1 MSDSSE
7 KKNEMNGI
15 LSGIR
20 AIEWA
25 TFGNGPI
32 LGVILGDLGAEVI
45 KIEDRVAGD
54 PSRGMSAFQGVGTKS
69 PEGVH
74 LVFEFSNRNK
84 KSIRVD
90 LNKEKGKEILYRLIA
105 KSDVFY
111 TNYRQSVAKRQGV
124 DYETL
129 SRYNPMLIYGRAS
142 GLGPKGPENE
152 KRAFDPVGLAR
163 SGLMNAAGERESP
176 PGQIVGAIVD
186 TMGATMTAFGIIGA
200 LFARERFKIGQ
211 EVDAS
216 LLGSGMW
223 AQFSN
228 ISLTMLRGR
237 TMARHSRA
245 KARNPLANVYRC
257 KDGGWLA
264 LAEPQSDRYWPQF
277 CKVMGIEHLE
287 KDSRFADEWKRRDNN
302 KEFIAILDKIFLE
315 KTREEWAELFQKQGK
330 YFVAWERVQTIP
342 DLLNDPQVIANNY
355 IVDFDHPVLGKIKVQ
370 PFPIGF
376 SKATIGPRGPA
387 PEFGQHTEEVLLE
400 IGYTWDDITRFQDEE
415 VI

>member
-1 MSDSSE
+1 MHDISGTKTE
-7 KKNEMNGI
+7 IEGV

-32 LGVILGDLGAEVI
+32 IGVILGDLGAEVI
-45 KIEDRVAGD
+45 KLEDRVAGD
-54 PSRGMSAFQGVGTKS
+54 PSRGISAFQGVGTKG
-69 PEGVH
+69 PGGIN
-74 LVFEFSNRNK
+74 LVFESSNRNK

-90 LNKEKGKEILYRLIA
+90 LKKEKGRELIHRLVE

-111 TNYRQSVAKRQGV
+111 TNYRKSVAKRQGM

-129 SRYNPMLIYGRAS
+129 SKHNPRLVYGRAS
-142 GLGPKGPENE
+142 GLGPEGPENE

-163 SGLMNAAGERESP
+163 SGLMSAAGERESP

-186 TMGATMTAFGIIGA
+186 TMGATMTAFGIVGA
-200 LFARERFKIGQ
+200 LFARERFNIGQ

-228 ISLTMLRGR
+228 ISLTLLRGR

-245 KARNPLANVYRC
+245 RAKNPLANVYQC
-257 KDGGWLA
+257 KDGEWLS

-277 CKVMGIEHLE
+277 CKALGIESLE
-287 KDSRFADEWKRRDNN
+287 KDPKFSDEWRRREHCE
-302 KEFIAILDKIFLE
+302 EFVSILDKIFAE
-315 KTREEWAELFQKQGK
+315 KTRGEWVDIFQRQGK
-330 YFVAWERVQTIP
+330 QFIAWERVQTIP
-342 DLLNDPQVIANNY
+342 DLVQDPQVIANRY
-355 IVDFDHPVLGKIKVQ
+355 LSDFDHPVLGNIKVQ
-370 PFPIGF
+370 PFPVGF
-376 SKATIGPRGPA
+376 GKTPVGPRSPA
-387 PEFGQHTEEVLLE
+387 PEFGQHTEEVLLK
-400 IGYTWDDITRFQDEE
+400 IGYTWDDITRLQDEE

>member
-1 MSDSSE
+1 MLDSAE
-7 KKNEMNGI
+7 TKTKIEGA

-32 LGVILGDLGAEVI
+32 IGVILGDLGAEVI
-45 KIEDRVAGD
+45 KLEDRIAGD

-74 LVFEFSNRNK
+74 LVFEMSNRNK

-90 LNKEKGKEILYRLIA
+90 LKKEKGREIVYRLA
-105 KSDVFY
+105 GKSDVFY

-129 SRYNPMLIYGRAS
+129 SKHNPMLIYGRAS
-142 GLGPKGPENE
+142 GLGPKGLENE

-163 SGLMNAAGERESP
+163 SGLMSAAGERESP

-186 TMGATMTAFGIIGA
+186 TLGATMTAFGIVGA
-200 LFARERFKIGQ
+200 LFARERFNIGQ

-216 LLGSGMW
+216 LLGAGMW

-228 ISLTMLRGR
+228 ISLAMLRGR
-237 TMARHSRA
+237 AMARHSRTR
-245 KARNPLANVYRC
+245 ARNPLANVYQC
-257 KDGGWLA
+257 KDGEWLA
-264 LAEPQSDRYWPQF
+264 LAEPQSDRFWPQF
-277 CKVMGIEHLE
+277 CKAMGIESLE
-287 KDSRFADEWKRRDNN
+287 KDPRFSDEWKRTDNN
-302 KEFIAILDKIFLE
+302 KELIVILDKMFAE
-315 KTREEWAELFQKQGK
+315 KTRAEWVDIFQRQGK
-330 YFVAWERVQTIP
+330 QFIAWERVQTVP
-342 DLLNDPQVIANNY
+342 DLIDDPQVIANRY
-355 IVDFDHPVLGKIKVQ
+355 LVDFNHPVLGNIRVQ

-376 SKATIGPRGPA
+376 GKAPVGPRTHA

-400 IGYTWDDITRFQDEE
+400 IGYTWDDITRLQDEE

>member
-1 MSDSSE
+1 MLDSSGTDTKIE
-7 KKNEMNGI
+7 GL

-32 LGVILGDLGAEVI
+32 IGVILGDLGAEVI
-45 KIEDRVAGD
+45 KLEDRVAGD
-54 PSRGMSAFQGVGTKS
+54 PSRGISAFQGVGTKS
-69 PEGVH
+69 PEGIN
-74 LVFEFSNRNK
+74 LVFESSNRNK
-84 KSIRVD
+84 KSMRVD
-90 LNKEKGKEILYRLIA
+90 LKKEKGREIIHKLVG

-111 TNYRQSVAKRQGV
+111 TNYRKSVAKRQGM

-129 SRYNPMLIYGRAS
+129 SKHNPMLSYGRAS
-142 GLGPKGPENE
+142 GLGPEGPENE

-163 SGLMNAAGERESP
+163 SGLMSAAGERESP

-186 TMGATMTAFGIIGA
+186 TMGATMTAFGIVGA
-200 LFARERFKIGQ
+200 LFARERFNIGQ

-216 LLGSGMW
+216 LLGAGMW

-228 ISLTMLRGR
+228 ISLTLLRGR

-245 KARNPLANVYRC
+245 RARNPLANVYQC
-257 KDGGWLA
+257 KDGEWLS

-277 CKVMGIEHLE
+277 CKVMGLESLE
-287 KDSRFADEWKRRDNN
+287 KDPRFSDEWKRRDHCE
-302 KEFIAILDKIFLE
+302 EFVSILDKIFAE
-315 KTREEWAELFQKQGK
+315 KTRAEWVDIFQKQGK
-330 YFVAWERVQTIP
+330 QFIAWERVQTIP
-342 DLLNDPQVIANNY
+342 DLVHDPQVIANRY
-355 IVDFDHPVLGKIKVQ
+355 LVDFEHPVLGKTKVQ

-376 SKATIGPRGPA
+376 SKAPVGPRSQA

-400 IGYTWDDITRFQDEE
+400 IGYTWDDITRLQDEE

>member
-1 MSDSSE
+1 MRDSSE
-7 KKNEMNGI
+7 SSMEKEGV

-32 LGVILGDLGAEVI
+32 IGVILGDLGAEVI
-45 KIEDRVAGD
+45 KLEDRVAGD
-54 PSRGMSAFQGVGTKS
+54 PSRGISAFQGVGTKS
-69 PEGVH
+69 PEGIN
-74 LVFEFSNRNK
+74 LVFESSNRNK
-84 KSIRVD
+84 KSMRVD
-90 LNKEKGKEILYRLIA
+90 LNKEKGREIIHRLVG
-105 KSDVFY
+105 KSDIFY
-111 TNYRQSVAKRQGV
+111 TNYRKSVAKRQRM

-129 SRYNPMLIYGRAS
+129 SKYNPRLIYGRAS
-142 GLGPKGPENE
+142 GLGPEGPENE

-163 SGLMNAAGERESP
+163 SGLMSAAGERESP

-186 TMGATMTAFGIIGA
+186 TMGATMTAFGIVGA
-200 LFARERFKIGQ
+200 LFARERFNIGQ

-216 LLGSGMW
+216 LLGAGMW

-228 ISLTMLRGR
+228 ISLTLLRGR

-245 KARNPLANVYRC
+245 RARNPLANVYQC
-257 KDGGWLA
+257 KDGEWLS

-277 CKVMGIEHLE
+277 CKVMGIESLE
-287 KDSRFADEWKRRDNN
+287 KDPRFSDEWKRRDHCE
-302 KEFIAILDKIFLE
+302 EFISILDKIFAE
-315 KTREEWAELFQKQGK
+315 KTRAEWAEIFRRQGK
-330 YFVAWERVQTIP
+330 QFIAWESVQTIP
-342 DLLNDPQVIANNY
+342 DLVHDPQVMANRY
-355 IVDFDHPVLGKIKVQ
+355 LVDFDHPVLGNIKVQ

-376 SKATIGPRGPA
+376 GKAPVGPRSHA

-400 IGYTWDDITRFQDEE
+400 IGYTWDDITRLQDEE

>member
-1 MSDSSE
+1 MHDISGTKTE
-7 KKNEMNGI
+7 IEGV

-32 LGVILGDLGAEVI
+32 IGVILGDLGAEVI
-45 KIEDRVAGD
+45 KLEDRVAGD
-54 PSRGMSAFQGVGTKS
+54 PSRGISAFQGVGTKG
-69 PEGVH
+69 PGGIN
-74 LVFEFSNRNK
+74 LVFESSNRNK

-90 LNKEKGKEILYRLIA
+90 LKKEKGRELIHRLVE

-111 TNYRQSVAKRQGV
+111 TNYRKSVAKRQGM

-129 SRYNPMLIYGRAS
+129 SKRNPRLVYGRAS
-142 GLGPKGPENE
+142 GLGPEGPENE

-163 SGLMNAAGERESP
+163 SGLMSAAGERESP

-186 TMGATMTAFGIIGA
+186 TMGATMTAFGIVGA
-200 LFARERFKIGQ
+200 LFARERFNIGQ

-228 ISLTMLRGR
+228 ISLTLLRGR

-245 KARNPLANVYRC
+245 RAKNPLANVYQC
-257 KDGGWLA
+257 KDGEWLS

-277 CKVMGIEHLE
+277 CKALGIESLE
-287 KDSRFADEWKRRDNN
+287 KDPKFSDEWRRREHCE
-302 KEFIAILDKIFLE
+302 EFVSILDKIFAE
-315 KTREEWAELFQKQGK
+315 KTRGEWVDIFQRQGK
-330 YFVAWERVQTIP
+330 QFIAWERVQTIP
-342 DLLNDPQVIANNY
+342 DLVQDPQVIANRY
-355 IVDFDHPVLGKIKVQ
+355 LSDFDHPVLGNIKVQ
-370 PFPIGF
+370 PFPVGF
-376 SKATIGPRGPA
+376 GKTPVGPRSPA
-387 PEFGQHTEEVLLE
+387 PEFGQHTEEVLLK
-400 IGYTWDDITRFQDEE
+400 IGYTWDDITRLQDEE

>member
-1 MSDSSE
+1 MLDSSE
-7 KKNEMNGI
+7 TNTKIEGL

-32 LGVILGDLGAEVI
+32 IGVILGDLGAEVI
-45 KIEDRVAGD
+45 KLEDRVAGD
-54 PSRGMSAFQGVGTKS
+54 PSRGISAFQGVGTKS
-69 PEGVH
+69 PEGIN
-74 LVFEFSNRNK
+74 LVFESSNRNK

-90 LNKEKGKEILYRLIA
+90 LKKEKGRELIHRLVE

-111 TNYRQSVAKRQGV
+111 TNYRKSVAKRQGM

-129 SRYNPMLIYGRAS
+129 SKHNPMLIYGRAS
-142 GLGPKGPENE
+142 GLGPEGPENE

-163 SGLMNAAGERESP
+163 SGLMSAAGERESP

-186 TMGATMTAFGIIGA
+186 TMGATMTAFGIVGA
-200 LFARERFKIGQ
+200 LFARERFNIGQ

-216 LLGSGMW
+216 LLGAGMW

-228 ISLTMLRGR
+228 ISLTLLRGR
-237 TMARHSRA
+237 TMSRHSRA
-245 KARNPLANVYRC
+245 GAKNPLANVYQC
-257 KDGGWLA
+257 KDGEWLS

-277 CKVMGIEHLE
+277 CKVLRIESLE
-287 KDSRFADEWKRRDNN
+287 KDPRFSDEWKRR
-302 KEFIAILDKIFLE
+302 EHCEAFVSILDKIFAE
-315 KTREEWAELFQKQGK
+315 KTRAEWVDIFQKQGK
-330 YFVAWERVQTIP
+330 QFIAWERVQTIP
-342 DLLNDPQVIANNY
+342 DLVHDPQVIANRY
-355 IVDFDHPVLGKIKVQ
+355 LVDFAHPVLGNIKVQ

-376 SKATIGPRGPA
+376 GKIPVRPRSHA

-400 IGYTWDDITRFQDEE
+400 IGYTWDDIAQLQDEE

>member
-1 MSDSSE
+1 MLDSSGTDTKIE
-7 KKNEMNGI
+7 GL

-32 LGVILGDLGAEVI
+32 IGVILGDLGAEVI
-45 KIEDRVAGD
+45 KLEDRVAGD
-54 PSRGMSAFQGVGTKS
+54 PSRGISAFQGVGTKS
-69 PEGVH
+69 PEGIN
-74 LVFEFSNRNK
+74 LVFESSNRNK
-84 KSIRVD
+84 KSMRVD
-90 LNKEKGKEILYRLIA
+90 LKKEKGREIIHKLVG

-111 TNYRQSVAKRQGV
+111 TNYRKSVAKRQGM

-129 SRYNPMLIYGRAS
+129 SKHNPMLIYGRAS
-142 GLGPKGPENE
+142 GLGPEGPENE

-163 SGLMNAAGERESP
+163 SGLMSAAGERESP

-186 TMGATMTAFGIIGA
+186 TMGATMTAFGIVGA
-200 LFARERFKIGQ
+200 LFARERFNIGQ

-216 LLGSGMW
+216 LLGAGMW

-228 ISLTMLRGR
+228 ISLTLLRGR

-245 KARNPLANVYRC
+245 RARNPLANVYQC
-257 KDGGWLA
+257 KDGEWLS

-277 CKVMGIEHLE
+277 CKVMGLESLE
-287 KDSRFADEWKRRDNN
+287 KDPRFSDEWKRRDHCE
-302 KEFIAILDKIFLE
+302 EFVSILDKIFAE
-315 KTREEWAELFQKQGK
+315 KTRAEWVDIFQKQGK
-330 YFVAWERVQTIP
+330 QFIAWERVQTIP
-342 DLLNDPQVIANNY
+342 DLVHDPQVIANRY
-355 IVDFDHPVLGKIKVQ
+355 LVDFEHPVLGKTKVQ

-376 SKATIGPRGPA
+376 SKAPVGPRSQA

-400 IGYTWDDITRFQDEE
+400 IGYTWDDITRLQDEE

>member
-1 MSDSSE
+1 MLDSSE
-7 KKNEMNGI
+7 TKTKIEGV

-32 LGVILGDLGAEVI
+32 IGVILGDLGAEVI
-45 KIEDRVAGD
+45 KLEDRVAGD
-54 PSRGMSAFQGVGTKS
+54 PSRGISAFQGVGTKS
-69 PEGVH
+69 PEGIN
-74 LVFEFSNRNK
+74 LVFESSNRNK

-90 LNKEKGKEILYRLIA
+90 LNKGKGREIIHRLVG

-111 TNYRQSVAKRQGV
+111 TNYRKSVAKRQGM

-129 SRYNPMLIYGRAS
+129 SKHNPRLIYGRAS
-142 GLGPKGPENE
+142 GLGPEGPENE

-163 SGLMNAAGERESP
+163 SGLMSAAGERESP

-186 TMGATMTAFGIIGA
+186 TMGATMTAFGIVGA
-200 LFARERFKIGQ
+200 LFARERFNIGQ

-216 LLGSGMW
+216 LLGAGMW

-228 ISLTMLRGR
+228 ISLTLLRGR

-245 KARNPLANVYRC
+245 RAKNPLANVYQC
-257 KDGGWLA
+257 KDGEWLS

-277 CKVMGIEHLE
+277 CKVLGIESLE
-287 KDSRFADEWKRRDNN
+287 KDPRFSDEWKRREHCE
-302 KEFIAILDKIFLE
+302 EFVSILDKIFAE
-315 KTREEWAELFQKQGK
+315 KTRAEWVEIFRRQGK
-330 YFVAWERVQTIP
+330 QFIAWERVQTIP
-342 DLLNDPQVIANNY
+342 DLVHDPQVIANRY
-355 IVDFDHPVLGKIKVQ
+355 LVDFAHPVLGNIKLQ

-376 SKATIGPRGPA
+376 GKAPVGPRSQA

-400 IGYTWDDITRFQDEE
+400 IGYTWDDITRLQDEE

>member
-1 MSDSSE
+1 MLDSSE
-7 KKNEMNGI
+7 TKTKMEGV

-32 LGVILGDLGAEVI
+32 IGVILGDLGAEVI
-45 KIEDRVAGD
+45 KLEDRVAGD
-54 PSRGMSAFQGVGTKS
+54 PSRGSSAVQGVGTKG
-69 PEGVH
+69 PGGIN
-74 LVFEFSNRNK
+74 LVFESSNRNK

-90 LNKEKGKEILYRLIA
+90 LKKEKGRELIHQLVG

-111 TNYRQSVAKRQGV
+111 TNYRKSVAKRQGM

-129 SRYNPMLIYGRAS
+129 SKHNPMLIYGRAS
-142 GLGPKGPENE
+142 GLGPEGPENE

-163 SGLMNAAGERESP
+163 SGLMSATGERESP

-186 TMGATMTAFGIIGA
+186 TMGATMTAFGIVSA
-200 LFARERFKIGQ
+200 LFARERFNIGQ

-216 LLGSGMW
+216 LLGAGMW

-228 ISLTMLRGR
+228 ISLTLLRGR
-237 TMARHSRA
+237 TMSRHSRA
-245 KARNPLANVYRC
+245 RAKNPLANVYRC
-257 KDGGWLA
+257 KDGEWLS

-277 CKVMGIEHLE
+277 CKALGIESLE
-287 KDSRFADEWKRRDNN
+287 KDPRFSDEWKRREHCE
-302 KEFIAILDKIFLE
+302 EFVAILDKIFAE
-315 KTREEWAELFQKQGK
+315 KTRAEWVDIFQRQGK
-330 YFVAWERVQTIP
+330 QFIAWERVQTIP
-342 DLLNDPQVIANNY
+342 DLVHDPQVIANRY
-355 IVDFDHPVLGKIKVQ
+355 LADFDHPVIGNIKVQ

-376 SKATIGPRGPA
+376 GKVPVGPRSHA

-400 IGYTWDDITRFQDEE
+400 IGYTWDDITRLQDEE

>member
-1 MSDSSE
+1 MPDSSE
-7 KKNEMNGI
+7 TKTKIEGL
-15 LSGIR
+15 LSGVR

-32 LGVILGDLGAEVI
+32 IGVILGDLGAEVI
-45 KIEDRVAGD
+45 KLEDRVAGD
-54 PSRGMSAFQGVGTKS
+54 PSRGISAFQGVGTKS
-69 PEGVH
+69 PEGIN
-74 LVFEFSNRNK
+74 LVFESSNRNK

-90 LNKEKGKEILYRLIA
+90 LNKEKGRELIHRLIG

-111 TNYRQSVAKRQGV
+111 TNYRRSVAKRQGM

-129 SRYNPMLIYGRAS
+129 SKYNPMLIYGRAS
-142 GLGPKGPENE
+142 GLGPEGPENE

-163 SGLMNAAGERESP
+163 SGLMSATGERESP

-186 TMGATMTAFGIIGA
+186 TMGATMTAFGIVGA
-200 LFARERFKIGQ
+200 LFARERFNIGQ

-228 ISLTMLRGR
+228 ISLTLLRGR

-245 KARNPLANVYRC
+245 GAKNPLANVYRC
-257 KDGGWLA
+257 KDGEWLS

-277 CKVMGIEHLE
+277 CKAMGIESLE
-287 KDSRFADEWKRRDNN
+287 KDPRFSDEWKRRENC
-302 KEFIAILDKIFLE
+302 EAFVSILDKIFAE
-315 KTREEWAELFQKQGK
+315 KTRSEWVDIFQKQGK
-330 YFVAWERVQTIP
+330 QFVAWERVQTVP
-342 DLLNDPQVIANNY
+342 DLVQDPQVIANRY
-355 IVDFDHPVLGKIKVQ
+355 LVDFDHPVLGKIKVQ

-376 SKATIGPRGPA
+376 GKTTVGPRSHA

-400 IGYTWDDITRFQDEE
+400 IGYTWDDIARLQDEE

>member
-1 MSDSSE
+1 MLDSSKTNTKIE
-7 KKNEMNGI
+7 GL

-32 LGVILGDLGAEVI
+32 IGVILGDLGAEVI
-45 KIEDRVAGD
+45 KLEDRVAGD
-54 PSRGMSAFQGVGTKS
+54 PSRGISAFQGVGTKS
-69 PEGVH
+69 PEGIN
-74 LVFEFSNRNK
+74 LVFESSNRNK

-90 LNKEKGKEILYRLIA
+90 LNKGKGREIIHRLVG

-111 TNYRQSVAKRQGV
+111 TNYRKSVAKRQGM

-129 SRYNPMLIYGRAS
+129 SKHNPRLIYGRAS
-142 GLGPKGPENE
+142 GLGPEGPENE

-163 SGLMNAAGERESP
+163 SGLMSAAGERESP

-186 TMGATMTAFGIIGA
+186 TMGATMTAFGIVGA
-200 LFARERFKIGQ
+200 LFARERFNIGQ

-216 LLGSGMW
+216 LLGAGMW

-228 ISLTMLRGR
+228 ISLTLLRGR

-245 KARNPLANVYRC
+245 RAKNPLANVYQC
-257 KDGGWLA
+257 KDGEWLS

-277 CKVMGIEHLE
+277 CKVLGIESLE
-287 KDSRFADEWKRRDNN
+287 KDPRFSDEWKRREHCE
-302 KEFIAILDKIFLE
+302 EFVSILDKIFAE
-315 KTREEWAELFQKQGK
+315 KTRAEWVEIFRRQGK
-330 YFVAWERVQTIP
+330 QFIAWERVQTIP
-342 DLLNDPQVIANNY
+342 DLVHDPQVIANRY
-355 IVDFDHPVLGKIKVQ
+355 LVDFAHPVLGNIKLQ

-376 SKATIGPRGPA
+376 GKAPVGPRSQA

-400 IGYTWDDITRFQDEE
+400 IGYTWDDITRLQDEE

>member
-1 MSDSSE
+1 MLDSSGTDTKIE
-7 KKNEMNGI
+7 GL

-32 LGVILGDLGAEVI
+32 IGVILGDLGAEVI
-45 KIEDRVAGD
+45 KLEDRVAGD
-54 PSRGMSAFQGVGTKS
+54 PSRGISAFQGVGTKS
-69 PEGVH
+69 PEGIN
-74 LVFEFSNRNK
+74 LVFESSNRNK
-84 KSIRVD
+84 KSMRVD
-90 LNKEKGKEILYRLIA
+90 LKKEKGREIIHKLVG

-111 TNYRQSVAKRQGV
+111 TNYRKSVAKRQGM

-129 SRYNPMLIYGRAS
+129 SKHNPMLIYGRAS
-142 GLGPKGPENE
+142 GLGPEGPENE

-163 SGLMNAAGERESP
+163 SGLMSAAGERESP

-186 TMGATMTAFGIIGA
+186 TMGATMTAFGIVGA
-200 LFARERFKIGQ
+200 LFARERFNIGQ

-216 LLGSGMW
+216 LLGAGMW

-228 ISLTMLRGR
+228 ISLTLLRGR

-245 KARNPLANVYRC
+245 RARNPLANVYQC
-257 KDGGWLA
+257 KDGEWLS

-277 CKVMGIEHLE
+277 CKVMGIESLE
-287 KDSRFADEWKRRDNN
+287 KDPRFSDEWKRRDHCE
-302 KEFIAILDKIFLE
+302 EFVSILDKIFAE
-315 KTREEWAELFQKQGK
+315 KTRAEWVDIFQKQGK
-330 YFVAWERVQTIP
+330 QFIAWERVQTIP
-342 DLLNDPQVIANNY
+342 DLVHDPQVIANRY
-355 IVDFDHPVLGKIKVQ
+355 LVDFEHPVLGKTKVQ

-376 SKATIGPRGPA
+376 SKAPVGPRSQA

-400 IGYTWDDITRFQDEE
+400 IGYTWDDITRLQDEE

>member
-1 MSDSSE
+1 MNDPSE
-7 KKNEMNGI
+7 KKNGMDGI
-15 LSGIR
+15 LSGIT

-45 KIEDRVAGD
+45 KLEDRIAGD
-54 PSRGMSAFQGVGTKS
+54 PSRGIAAFYGTKTMT
-69 PEGVH
+69 PQGIN

-90 LNKEKGKEILYRLIA
+90 LNKPKGKEIIYRLTE

-111 TNYRQSVAKRQGV
+111 TNYRKSVAVRQGV
-124 DYETL
+124 DYKIL
-129 SRYNPMLIYGRAS
+129 SKYNPKLIYGMAS
-142 GLGPKGPENE
+142 GLGPEGPDSE

-163 SGLMNAAGERESP
+163 SGLMTAAGEKGSP

-186 TMGATMTAFGIIGA
+186 TLGATMTAFGIISA
-200 LFARERFKIGQ
+200 LFARERTGIGQ
-211 EVDAS
+211 EVNAS
-216 LLGSGMW
+216 LLGSAMW

-228 ISLTMLRGR
+228 ISLTLLRGQ
-237 TMARHSRA
+237 TMGRYNR
-245 KARNPLANVYRC
+245 KEVRNPLANIYQC
-257 KDGGWLA
+257 KDGQWIGLS
-264 LAEPQSDRYWPQF
+264 EPQSDRYWSQF

-287 KDSRFADEWKRRDNN
+287 KDPRFTDEWKRRDNN
-302 KEFIAILDKIFLE
+302 KEFIAILDKIFAE

-370 PFPIGF
+370 PFPIRF
-376 SKATIGPRGPA
+376 SKTRVGPRGPA

-400 IGYTWDDITRFQDEE
+400 IGYTWDDIAQLREEE

>member
-1 MSDSSE
+1 MLDSSE
-7 KKNEMNGI
+7 TKTKTEGV

-32 LGVILGDLGAEVI
+32 IGVILGDLGAEVI
-45 KIEDRVAGD
+45 KLEDRVAGD
-54 PSRGMSAFQGVGTKS
+54 PSRGISAFQGVGTKS
-69 PEGVH
+69 PEGIN
-74 LVFEFSNRNK
+74 LVFESSNRNK

-90 LNKEKGKEILYRLIA
+90 LNKEKGREIIHRLVG

-111 TNYRQSVAKRQGV
+111 TNYRRSVAKRQGM

-129 SRYNPMLIYGRAS
+129 SKHNPMLIYGRAS
-142 GLGPKGPENE
+142 GLGPEGPENE

-163 SGLMNAAGERESP
+163 SGMMSAAGERESP

-186 TMGATMTAFGIIGA
+186 TMGATMTAFGIVGA
-200 LFARERFKIGQ
+200 LFARERFNIGQ

-216 LLGSGMW
+216 LLGAGMW

-228 ISLTMLRGR
+228 ISLTLLRGR

-245 KARNPLANVYRC
+245 RARNPLANVYQC
-257 KDGGWLA
+257 KDGEWLS

-277 CKVMGIEHLE
+277 CKVLGIEPLE
-287 KDSRFADEWKRRDNN
+287 KDPRFSDEWKRREHCE
-302 KEFIAILDKIFLE
+302 EFVSILDKIFAE
-315 KTREEWAELFQKQGK
+315 KTRAEWVDIFQKQGK
-330 YFVAWERVQTIP
+330 QFIAWERVQTIP
-342 DLLNDPQVIANNY
+342 DLVHDPQVIANRY
-355 IVDFDHPVLGKIKVQ
+355 LADFDHPVLGKIKIQ

-376 SKATIGPRGPA
+376 GKAPVGPRTHA

-400 IGYTWDDITRFQDEE
+400 IGYTWDDITRLQDEE

>member
-1 MSDSSE
+1 MPDSIE
-7 KKNEMNGI
+7 TKTKIEGV

-32 LGVILGDLGAEVI
+32 IGVILGDLGAEVI
-45 KIEDRVAGD
+45 KLEDRVAGD
-54 PSRGMSAFQGVGTKS
+54 PSRGISAFQGVGTKS
-69 PEGVH
+69 PEGIN
-74 LVFEFSNRNK
+74 LVFESSNRNK

-90 LNKEKGKEILYRLIA
+90 LNKEKGREIIHKLVG

-111 TNYRQSVAKRQGV
+111 TNYRKSVAKRQGM

-129 SRYNPMLIYGRAS
+129 SKHNPMLIYGRAS
-142 GLGPKGPENE
+142 GLGPEGPENE

-163 SGLMNAAGERESP
+163 SGLMSAAGERESP

-186 TMGATMTAFGIIGA
+186 TMGATMTAFGIVGA
-200 LFARERFKIGQ
+200 LFARERFNIGQ

-216 LLGSGMW
+216 LLGAGMW

-228 ISLTMLRGR
+228 ISLTLLRGR

-245 KARNPLANVYRC
+245 RAKNPLANVYQC
-257 KDGGWLA
+257 KDGEWLS

-277 CKVMGIEHLE
+277 CKVLGIESLE
-287 KDSRFADEWKRRDNN
+287 KDPRFSDEWKRREHCE
-302 KEFIAILDKIFLE
+302 EFVSILDKIFAE
-315 KTREEWAELFQKQGK
+315 KTRAEWVEIFRRQGK
-330 YFVAWERVQTIP
+330 QFIAWERVQTIP
-342 DLLNDPQVIANNY
+342 DLVHDPQVIANRY
-355 IVDFDHPVLGKIKVQ
+355 LVDFAHPVLGNIKLQ

-376 SKATIGPRGPA
+376 GKAPVGPRSQA

-400 IGYTWDDITRFQDEE
+400 IGYTWDDITRLQDEE

>member
-1 MSDSSE
+1 MLDSSE
-7 KKNEMNGI
+7 TNTKIEGL

-32 LGVILGDLGAEVI
+32 IGVILGDLGAEVI
-45 KIEDRVAGD
+45 KLEDRVAGD
-54 PSRGMSAFQGVGTKS
+54 PSRGISAFQGVGTKS
-69 PEGVH
+69 PEGIN
-74 LVFEFSNRNK
+74 LVFESSNRNK
-84 KSIRVD
+84 KSMRVD
-90 LNKEKGKEILYRLIA
+90 LNKEKGREIIHRLVG
-105 KSDVFY
+105 KSDIFY
-111 TNYRQSVAKRQGV
+111 TNYRKSVAKRQRM

-129 SRYNPMLIYGRAS
+129 SKYNPMLIYGRAS
-142 GLGPKGPENE
+142 GLGPEGPENE

-163 SGLMNAAGERESP
+163 SGLMSAAGERESP

-186 TMGATMTAFGIIGA
+186 TMGATMTAFGIVGA
-200 LFARERFKIGQ
+200 LFARERFNIGQ

-216 LLGSGMW
+216 LLGAGMW

-228 ISLTMLRGR
+228 ISLTLLRGR

-245 KARNPLANVYRC
+245 RARNPLANVYQC
-257 KDGGWLA
+257 KDGEWLS

-277 CKVMGIEHLE
+277 CKVMGTESLE
-287 KDSRFADEWKRRDNN
+287 KDPRFSDEWKRRDHCE
-302 KEFIAILDKIFLE
+302 EFVSILDKIFAE
-315 KTREEWAELFQKQGK
+315 KTRAEWAEIFRRQGK
-330 YFVAWERVQTIP
+330 QFIAWERVQTIP
-342 DLLNDPQVIANNY
+342 DLVHDPQVIANRY
-355 IVDFDHPVLGKIKVQ
+355 LVDFDHPVLGNIKVQ

-376 SKATIGPRGPA
+376 SKSPVGPRSHA

-400 IGYTWDDITRFQDEE
+400 IGYTWDDITRLQDEE